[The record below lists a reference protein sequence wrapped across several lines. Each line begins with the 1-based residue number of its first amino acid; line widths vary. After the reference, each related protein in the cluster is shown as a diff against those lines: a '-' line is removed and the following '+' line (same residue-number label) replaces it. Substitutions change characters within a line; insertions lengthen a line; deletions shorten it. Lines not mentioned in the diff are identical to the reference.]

1 MYEYIVAKILLYRYS
16 CSSTAVATRAKPGV
30 MPDWSSQVVKYPST
44 VVRYR
49 VLRLNYTTDLS
60 CGLKFKHTVG
70 YEICT
75 VGLKFS
81 INVSTLLYYVQY
93 STGTV
98 QYGTRTVLYSCTG
111 TGTVLYGTVRS
122 L

>member
-1 MYEYIVAKILLYRYS
+1 MGCYKRSTGSSVQATYRH
-16 CSSTAVATRAKPGV
+16 
-30 MPDWSSQVVKYPST
+30 
-44 VVRYR
+44 
-49 VLRLNYTTDLS
+49 LRLNYTTDLS

-93 STGTV
+93 STGTI
-98 QYGTRTVLYSCTG
+98 GWHTVGC
-111 TGTVLYGTVRS
+111 
-122 L
+122 

>member
-1 MYEYIVAKILLYRYS
+1 MLNQYR
-16 CSSTAVATRAKPGV
+16 A
-30 MPDWSSQVVKYPST
+30 
-44 VVRYR
+44 
-49 VLRLNYTTDLS
+49 LRLNYTTDLS

-93 STGTV
+93 STGTIG
-98 QYGTRTVLYSCTG
+98 YVLWAYCGLLSLCCGPKVSWEICAVAYSPVYLRPKG
-111 TGTVLYGTVRS
+111 R
-122 L
+122 